1 MAPQQFKQP
10 SLPNGTSLFFI
21 SEHMTPPPLWG
32 ATHYKPSLL
41 QFPFFNSEPLVVVID
56 LAAPFLQQ
64 FRSLLCEIQSLKLQ
78 TQVIFFS
85 LEAPENEILNF
96 FNLKR
101 PFRLLNTNNPV
112 ALQRA
117 IEEALECAQL
127 NKQEQVLLELFKE
140 QNKELQKISQTLEE
154 RIEKRQAHLEEARTK
169 LSATNEKNLFLQ
181 KCLFA
186 IHNSIHFTDLE
197 KNVTEL
203 LKEPYLLD
211 WFRISLGPTS
221 LAQSFSQAPPH
232 KEGDSHYHRIPLINA
247 NQEFGQ
253 LIFSRK
259 LSGVF
264 RREERDFLEQLGQ
277 AIALSVERMLQIER
291 NRDLQTQ
298 WQSTFDAISDLVCLI
313 DEDYNLRLTNQQT
326 NDHSVGRKCYSALF
340 QRSSPCPD
348 CQRGNPFRLRE
359 HRQNTQ
365 IYDVFSQSMT
375 VDYQK
380 SYFHLYRDISQQL
393 SLERQLVESAK
404 LAEIGTI
411 SSSIAHELNNPL
423 GGMINFIQLLK
434 MDLPSA
440 DPITSDIEEMEIAAQ
455 RCKDIVKNLLSFSRT
470 SGESEFRDVL
480 LNDVIHR
487 AIMITELKTRS
498 QGVRID
504 APSSAVPIFVHG
516 RFNTLAQV
524 FCNLLQNAY
533 ESILEKRKHQPGF
546 QGRIQI
552 LLKPMPDHLILQI
565 IDDGNGLPNTRE
577 HHFFDPLFTT
587 KDPKKHS
594 GLGLTLARQILIEH
608 SAHIQL
614 TSQKDGKTCAEIQ
627 FPRLSSHES

>member
-10 SLPNGTSLFFI
+10 SLLSKTSLFFI

-32 ATHYKPSLL
+32 ATHYKPSSL
-41 QFPFFNSEPLVVVID
+41 QFPFFTSEPLVVVID

-64 FRSLLCEIQSLKLQ
+64 LRLLVNEIQTLKLQ
-78 TQVIFFS
+78 TQIIFFS
-85 LEAPENEILNF
+85 LEVPETEILNF
-96 FNLKR
+96 FNQKR
-101 PFRLLNTNNPV
+101 PFRLLNTKDSV

-117 IEEALECAQL
+117 IEEALELAQL
-127 NKQEQVLLELFKE
+127 NKQAQVLYELFKE

-169 LSATNEKNLFLQ
+169 LSTTNEKNLFLQ

-186 IHNSIHFTDLE
+186 IHNSTHFTDLE
-197 KNVTEL
+197 KNVTQL
-203 LKEPYLLD
+203 LKDPFSLD
-211 WFRISLGPTS
+211 WFRISLGPSKLNVSSS
-221 LAQSFSQAPPH
+221 LKDDELH
-232 KEGDSHYHRIPLINA
+232 HHRIPLINA

-253 LIFSRK
+253 LIFARHT
-259 LSGVF
+259 SGSF
-264 RREERDFLEQLGQ
+264 RREERDFLEQIGQ

-291 NRDLQTQ
+291 NKDLQAQ
-298 WQSTFDAISDLVCLI
+298 WQSTFNAISDLVCLI

-326 NDHSVGRKCYSALF
+326 NNNSMGKKCYAALF

-348 CQRGNPFRLRE
+348 CQRGKPFRLRE
-359 HRQNTQ
+359 HNKNTQ

-404 LAEIGTI
+404 LAELGTI

-423 GGMINFIQLLK
+423 GGMLNFIQLLK
-434 MDLPSA
+434 MDLPA
-440 DPITSDIEEMEIAAQ
+440 GDPITADINEMEVAAH

-470 SGESEFRDVL
+470 SGESEFREVVL
-480 LNDVIHR
+480 QDVIHR

-504 APSSAVPIFVHG
+504 APANATAVIVRG

-533 ESILEKRKHQPGF
+533 EGILEKRKQQSGF
-546 QGRIQI
+546 LGHIQI
-552 LLKPMPDHLILQI
+552 LLNATANNIVLQI
-565 IDDGNGLPNTRE
+565 IDDGIGLANSGQ

-587 KDPKKHS
+587 KDPEKHS
-594 GLGLTLARQILIEH
+594 GLGLTLARQILVEH
-608 SAHIQL
+608 SAQIQL
-614 TSQKDGKTCAEIQ
+614 TSQKDGKTCAEIL

>member
-10 SLPNGTSLFFI
+10 SLLSKTSLFFI

-41 QFPFFNSEPLVVVID
+41 QFPFFTSEPLVVVID

-64 FRSLLCEIQSLKLQ
+64 LRLLVNEIQTLKLQ
-78 TQVIFFS
+78 SQIVLFS
-85 LEAPENEILNF
+85 LEVPETEILNF
-96 FNLKR
+96 FNQKR
-101 PFRLLNTNNPV
+101 PFRLLNTKNPV
-112 ALQRA
+112 VLQRA
-117 IEEALECAQL
+117 IEEALEFAQL
-127 NKQEQVLLELFKE
+127 NKQEQVLYELFKE

-154 RIEKRQAHLEEARTK
+154 RIEKRQAHLEEARVK
-169 LSATNEKNLFLQ
+169 LSTTNEKNLFLQ

-186 IHNSIHFTDLE
+186 IHNSTHFTDLE
-197 KNVTEL
+197 KNVTQL
-203 LKEPYLLD
+203 LKEPFSLD
-211 WFRISLGPTS
+211 WFRISLGPS
-221 LAQSFSQAPPH
+221 KLNLSSPLKDDELH
-232 KEGDSHYHRIPLINA
+232 NHRIPLINA

-253 LIFSRK
+253 LIFARHT
-259 LSGVF
+259 SGSF
-264 RREERDFLEQLGQ
+264 RREERDFLEQVGQ

-291 NRDLQTQ
+291 NKDLQAQ
-298 WQSTFDAISDLVCLI
+298 WQSTFNAISDLVCLI

-326 NDHSVGRKCYSALF
+326 NNNSMGKKCYAALF
-340 QRSSPCPD
+340 QRTSPCPD
-348 CQRGNPFRLRE
+348 CQRGKPFRLRE
-359 HRQNTQ
+359 HNKNTH

-404 LAEIGTI
+404 LAELGTI

-423 GGMINFIQLLK
+423 GGMLNFIQLLK
-434 MDLPSA
+434 MDLPSG
-440 DPITSDIEEMEIAAQ
+440 DPITADIIEMEVAAH

-470 SGESEFRDVL
+470 SGESEFREVML
-480 LNDVIHR
+480 QDVIHR

-504 APSSAVPIFVHG
+504 APLNTTAVVVRG

-533 ESILEKRKHQPGF
+533 ESILEKRKHQSGF
-546 QGRIQI
+546 QGHIQI
-552 LLKPMPDHLILQI
+552 LLKATANDIILQI
-565 IDDGNGLPNTRE
+565 IDDGIGLANSGQ

-587 KDPKKHS
+587 KDPEKHS
-594 GLGLTLARQILIEH
+594 GLGLTLARQILVEH

-614 TSQKDGKTCAEIQ
+614 TSQKDGKTCAEIR

>member
-10 SLPNGTSLFFI
+10 SLLSKTSLFFI

-41 QFPFFNSEPLVVVID
+41 QFPFFTSEPLVVVID

-64 FRSLLCEIQSLKLQ
+64 LRMLVNEIQTLKLQ
-78 TQVIFFS
+78 TQVILFS
-85 LEAPENEILNF
+85 LEVPETEILNF
-96 FNLKR
+96 FNQKR
-101 PFRLLNTNNPV
+101 PFRLLNTKNPV
-112 ALQRA
+112 VLQRA
-117 IEEALECAQL
+117 IEEALEFAQL
-127 NKQEQVLLELFKE
+127 NKQEQVLYELFKE

-154 RIEKRQAHLEEARTK
+154 RIEKRQSHLEEARAK
-169 LSATNEKNLFLQ
+169 LSTTNEKNLFLQ

-186 IHNSIHFTDLE
+186 IHNSTHFTDLE
-197 KNVTEL
+197 KNVTQL
-203 LKEPYLLD
+203 LKEPFSLD
-211 WFRISLGPTS
+211 WFRISLGPS
-221 LAQSFSQAPPH
+221 KLNLSSPLKDDDLH
-232 KEGDSHYHRIPLINA
+232 HHRIPLINA

-253 LIFSRK
+253 LIFARQT
-259 LSGVF
+259 SGSF
-264 RREERDFLEQLGQ
+264 RREERDFLEQVGQ

-291 NRDLQTQ
+291 NKDLQAQ
-298 WQSTFDAISDLVCLI
+298 WQSTFNAISDLVCLI

-326 NDHSVGRKCYSALF
+326 HNNSVGKKCYAALF
-340 QRSSPCPD
+340 QRTSPCPD
-348 CQRGNPFRLRE
+348 CQRGKPFRLRE
-359 HRQNTQ
+359 HNKNTQ

-404 LAEIGTI
+404 LAELGTI

-423 GGMINFIQLLK
+423 GGMLNFIQLLK
-434 MDLPSA
+434 MDLPTG
-440 DPITSDIEEMEIAAQ
+440 DPITADIQEMEVAAH

-470 SGESEFRDVL
+470 SGESEFREVVL
-480 LNDVIHR
+480 QDVIHR

-504 APSSAVPIFVHG
+504 APASTTAVIVRG

-533 ESILEKRKHQPGF
+533 ESILEKRKQNSGF
-546 QGRIQI
+546 QGHIQI
-552 LLKPMPDHLILQI
+552 LLKATANDIILQI
-565 IDDGNGLPNTRE
+565 IDDGIGLANSGE

-587 KDPKKHS
+587 KDPEKHS
-594 GLGLTLARQILIEH
+594 GLGLTLARQILVEH
-608 SAHIQL
+608 SAQIQL
-614 TSQKDGKTCAEIQ
+614 TSQKDGKTCAEIR